1 MVEIVWSIYRNAQNP
16 VRVNGTFL
24 HDFPAQVG
32 LHLGSMLSPLSF
44 IIVLEKSRSGCPQE
58 LDYAGE
64 FALVCETLEGLR
76 GTD

>member
-1 MVEIVWSIYRNAQNP
+1 
-16 VRVNGTFL
+16 
-24 HDFPAQVG
+24 
-32 LHLGSMLSPLSF
+32 MLSPLSF